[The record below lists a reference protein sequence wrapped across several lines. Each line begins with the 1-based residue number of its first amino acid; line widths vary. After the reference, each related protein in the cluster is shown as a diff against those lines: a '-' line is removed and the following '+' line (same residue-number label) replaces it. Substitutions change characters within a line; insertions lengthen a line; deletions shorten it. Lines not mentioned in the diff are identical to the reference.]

1 MVVREKA
8 RATLRPL
15 VAAFVAD
22 RYADVA
28 TDGVQVV
35 ALAQELLRQA
45 GLILFAEDYP
55 NVTMAD
61 TAACSVWFE
70 RACGATEPP
79 SQAAES
85 FGVRTLREL
94 IAALRPVPGV
104 GVVGPAPGA
113 VVVPTAADLT
123 TWIGAL
129 AEARSLGLDD
139 VVAGIEA
146 KLRAI
151 GALADAAVAPP
162 APPYAVFDEAPPLDD
177 PAAPVPGAAWDPNDD
192 PPF

>member
-1 MVVREKA
+1 VTPELAAALRAEIRLALEADGKPFDVNVARRVYDLAIAARDMCIAATATTEEAIKA
-8 RATLRPL
+8 
-15 VAAFVAD
+15 VAD
-22 RYADVA
+22 VGGPVESLTVA
-28 TDGVQVV
+28 
-35 ALAQELLRQA
+35 
-45 GLILFAEDYP
+45 
-55 NVTMAD
+55 
-61 TAACSVWFE
+61 
-70 RACGATEPP
+70 GATEPP

-177 PAAPVPGAAWDPNDD
+177 PAAPVPGAAWDPNGD

>member
-1 MVVREKA
+1 MDVDQLDDNPRTEAEVMVVREKA

-70 RACGATEPP
+70 RAC
-79 SQAAES
+79 
-85 FGVRTLREL
+85 
-94 IAALRPVPGV
+94 
-104 GVVGPAPGA
+104 
-113 VVVPTAADLT
+113 D
-123 TWIGAL
+123 
-129 AEARSLGLDD
+129 
-139 VVAGIEA
+139 
-146 KLRAI
+146 
-151 GALADAAVAPP
+151 ALADA
-162 APPYAVFDEAPPLDD
+162 FEAYLAQPQPTLE
-177 PAAPVPGAAWDPNDD
+177 PTP
-192 PPF
+192 